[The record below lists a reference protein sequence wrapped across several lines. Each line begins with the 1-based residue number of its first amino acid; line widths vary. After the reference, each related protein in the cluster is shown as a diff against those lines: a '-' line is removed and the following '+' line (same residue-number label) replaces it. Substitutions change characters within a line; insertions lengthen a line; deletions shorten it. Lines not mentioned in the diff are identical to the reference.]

1 MKTENIPGYPGYYI
15 SKRGILYSR
24 LSGTWR
30 KKKLGL
36 DSKGYYV
43 VKLHN
48 SKKKKHFRIN
58 RLVAMVYIPNQDNKP
73 CVCHKDNLRT
83 NNHYKNLY
91 WGTHKENSQQMVLE
105 GRSLKGIPRKTKL
118 DSEFIRKEWET
129 GNYMSLRELGRKY
142 SVSHTTIKR
151 YLS

>member
-1 MKTENIPGYPGYYI
+1 MKTYNIDGYPGYYI

-48 SKKKKHFRIN
+48 SKKKHFRIN

>member
-1 MKTENIPGYPGYYI
+1 MKTYNIDGYPGYYI

-48 SKKKKHFRIN
+48 SKKKKH
-58 RLVAMVYIPNQDNKP
+58 
-73 CVCHKDNLRT
+73 
-83 NNHYKNLY
+83 
-91 WGTHKENSQQMVLE
+91 
-105 GRSLKGIPRKTKL
+105 
-118 DSEFIRKEWET
+118 
-129 GNYMSLRELGRKY
+129 LGL
-142 SVSHTTIKR
+142 IG
-151 YLS
+151 

>member
-1 MKTENIPGYPGYYI
+1 MKTYNIDGYPGYYI

-91 WGTHKENSQQMVLE
+91 WGNS
-105 GRSLKGIPRKTKL
+105 
-118 DSEFIRKEWET
+118 
-129 GNYMSLRELGRKY
+129 
-142 SVSHTTIKR
+142 
-151 YLS
+151 

>member
-1 MKTENIPGYPGYYI
+1 MKTYNIDGYPGYYI

-58 RLVAMVYIPNQDNKP
+58 RLVAMVYIPNQDNNP
-73 CVCHKDNLRT
+73 VYVIRIT
-83 NNHYKNLY
+83 
-91 WGTHKENSQQMVLE
+91 LE
-105 GRSLKGIPRKTKL
+105 RIIIIRI
-118 DSEFIRKEWET
+118 FI
-129 GNYMSLRELGRKY
+129 GEL
-142 SVSHTTIKR
+142 IKR
-151 YLS
+151 ILSKWCWRVGL